1 MRADG
6 QSRQPAPGWR
16 SRVLAAMSAATLLA
30 ALGFA
35 AAEAVLSRLA
45 LRGAS
50 PSYAPDWTGW
60 SLVAEI
66 GTFTEPHVFQ
76 ALCAVCALAAASI
89 AWRGRPSP
97 APSTDPPIGGI
108 AGYVLLFLVLLE
120 PAFWLWICLKDG
132 ASLAPFFVDGEVD
145 LFENCRKD
153 AFSVA
158 VRVVPELSRI
168 VLPALTGAA
177 VFAAGMTAGD
187 LPAFGTGE
195 SPVPRDRARRVLTG
209 LCAVPALLVVLVFFV
224 RAHAVAV
231 HPIPVPPWIALLG
244 LAPALFVPLG
254 FLFAIRG
261 LLRTPEATAGRRVPR
276 RTWMAP
282 VRFGLAWLALCI
294 VSHLAFWLVS
304 RRLSL
309 GWVGFWWP
317 AVLPVPLG
325 AWLCERLSHAPSAE
339 FAESPSGGA
348 GAEPPSVGLSP
359 PP

>member
-1 MRADG
+1 MRTDE
-6 QSRQPAPGWR
+6 QSHRIAPGWR

-35 AAEAVLSRLA
+35 AAEAALSRLA

-120 PAFWLWICLKDG
+120 PAFWLLGFCFSGESAFDVFFWDG
-132 ASLAPFFVDGEVD
+132 DVY

-187 LPAFGTGE
+187 LPAFGTDE

-209 LCAVPALLVVLVFFV
+209 ICAVPALLVVPVFFV
-224 RAHAVAV
+224 RAHAVGV

-244 LAPALFVPLG
+244 LAPALFVPLA

-294 VSHLAFWLVS
+294 VSHLAFWLAS

-325 AWLCERLSHAPSAE
+325 AWLCERLSHAESAE
-339 FAESPSGGA
+339 LSPHAES
-348 GAEPPSVGLSP
+348 AENAEEQP
-359 PP
+359 